1 MTQAIVC
8 SSVPMSGAM
17 MSRSGPIIGMISLV

>member
-1 MTQAIVC
+1 MTHAMVC

-17 MSRSGPIIGMISLV
+17 MSRSGPMIGMISLV

>member
-1 MTQAIVC
+1 MTQAMVC

-17 MSRSGPIIGMISLV
+17 TSVSGPIIGMISEV